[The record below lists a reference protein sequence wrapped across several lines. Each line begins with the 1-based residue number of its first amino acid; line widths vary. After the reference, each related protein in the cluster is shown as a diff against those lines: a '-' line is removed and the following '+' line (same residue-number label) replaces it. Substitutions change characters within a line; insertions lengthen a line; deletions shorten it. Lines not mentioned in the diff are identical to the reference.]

1 MTLRSRVTR
10 RLRKSGRLPSLG
22 HDYERGHAEYVSRV
36 GPEGERWLRTKPF
49 HAPPIS
55 ELPRCLHTFAH
66 IVERLQLHLRAQ
78 VLDVGC
84 GPGWLS
90 EYLAR
95 CGYWV
100 TGIDVSP
107 DMVRIARERVEAI
120 DGPVGDGIEPQAEFH
135 AMHVREM
142 PWRSRFDAAIL
153 YDTMHHF
160 DDELETLRVIR
171 STLVPGGLLYLDE
184 GVRPEPGSVGEQT
197 LIDEMKA
204 FGTLESPFDPD
215 YLAAIVEEAG
225 FVHVQRLLVVDE
237 LIDLA
242 RSKEALD
249 RLSKRAR
256 RPDTNTLVAQNPAGA
271 GQEGFA
277 ARIDVQGEPRE
288 LPDAFAVTLA
298 LTNTGSAFWPGSPTF
313 PYPAGTICVGPYLLE
328 DGRRIEL
335 PRTALPHS
343 VAAGGV
349 AGVEIRLPRAAL
361 GDRREVAFDL
371 VREGIAWFSEPDS
384 PLLLL
389 TLR

>member
-1 MTLRSRVTR
+1 MTIRSRVTR
-10 RLRKSGRLPSLG
+10 RLRKGGRLPSLG
-22 HDYERGHAEYVSRV
+22 HDYELGHLEYVAKV
-36 GPEGERWLRTKPF
+36 GLEGERWLRTKPF
-49 HAPPIS
+49 NAPPIA

-66 IVERLQLHLRAQ
+66 IVERLQLPLRAQ

-100 TGIDVSP
+100 TGVDVSP
-107 DMVRIARERVEAI
+107 DMVRIAQERVDAI
-120 DGPVGDGIEPQAEFH
+120 AGPVGEGIEPLAEFH
-135 AMHVREM
+135 ALHVREM

-184 GVRPEPGSVGEQT
+184 GVRPDPGSVGEQT

-204 FGTLESPFDPD
+204 YGTLESPFDPD

-225 FVHVQRLLVVDE
+225 FVQIQRLLVVDE
-237 LIDLA
+237 LIDLD
-242 RSKEALD
+242 RSREALD

-256 RPDTNTLVAQNPAGA
+256 RPDTNTLVAQNPSDAGEA
-271 GQEGFA
+271 GFA
-277 ARIDVQGEPRE
+277 ARIEVHGEPRE
-288 LPDAFAVTLA
+288 LPDEFAITLAVTNIG
-298 LTNTGSAFWPGSPTF
+298 TSFWPGSPTF
-313 PYPAGTICVGPYLLE
+313 PYPAGTVSVGPYLVE
-328 DGRRIEL
+328 DATRVEL
-335 PRTALPHS
+335 ARTALPHS
-343 VAAGGV
+343 VVAGGV

-361 GDRREVAFDL
+361 GNRREVAFDL

-389 TLR
+389 TLP

>member
-22 HDYERGHAEYVSRV
+22 HDYERGHVEYVSRV

-49 HAPPIS
+49 YAPPIS

-100 TGIDVSP
+100 TGVDVSP
-107 DMVRIARERVEAI
+107 DMVRIARERVDAI
-120 DGPVGDGIEPQAEFH
+120 EGPVGEGIEPQAEFH

-171 STLVPGGLLYLDE
+171 STLVPGGLIYLDE
-184 GVRPEPGSVGEQT
+184 GARPDPGSEGERV
-197 LIDEMKA
+197 LIDEMKEW
-204 FGTLESPFDPD
+204 GTLESPFDPD
-215 YLAAIVEEAG
+215 YLASVVAEAG
-225 FVHVQRLLVVDE
+225 FVQIQQLLVVDE
-237 LIDLA
+237 LIDLVHA
-242 RSKEALD
+242 REALQ

-256 RPDTNTLVAQNPAGA
+256 RPDTYTLVAQNPAQPGR
-271 GQEGFA
+271 EGFA
-277 ARIDVQGEPRE
+277 AGIELQGEPRE
-288 LPDAFAVTLA
+288 SAGELAVSLA
-298 LTNTGSAFWPGSPTF
+298 VVNTGSCFWP
-313 PYPAGTICVGPYLLE
+313 
-328 DGRRIEL
+328 
-335 PRTALPHS
+335 
-343 VAAGGV
+343 
-349 AGVEIRLPRAAL
+349 
-361 GDRREVAFDL
+361 
-371 VREGIAWFSEPDS
+371 
-384 PLLLL
+384 
-389 TLR
+389 